1 MTTITGVDDSGK
13 DMAQVVGNPV
23 IYNMPAA
30 ASYTGAQTYQPSD
43 LIGGTIVHDGTGGVT
58 ATLPSAAQMRTALSQ
73 FGRPCRVG
81 DTIYCLITNG
91 ANAAGA
97 ITLALG
103 AGGAFDANQGGG
115 SRTIPFGTS
124 KTVQLRMTNVTPGA
138 EAYTIYS

>member
-1 MTTITGVDDSGK
+1 MTISGIDDSGK
-13 DMAQVVGNPV
+13 DMAQRVGNPV

-30 ASYTGAQTYQPSD
+30 ASYVGSVSYLASD
-43 LIGGTIVHDGTGGVT
+43 LIGGTIVHDGTGNVT
-58 ATLPSAAQMRTALSQ
+58 ATLPTAAQVRAAMSMFGSAA
-73 FGRPCRVG
+73 RVG

-91 ANAAGA
+91 ANASGG

-115 SRTIPFGTS
+115 SRAIPFGTS
-124 KTVQLRMTNVTPGA
+124 KTVMLRMTNVTPGA